1 MLVNTRMTQRRD
13 ATSSNK
19 HIFNVGGANP
29 GVWCGTGVTKTK
41 PSPTL
46 FVMVPDA
53 VSTEEVGELFRAC
66 TGFLGWRAVRRMVF
80 VDFNSVQGSTSAMR
94 RFQGY
99 NEFVGTKKQQ
109 ARLAIDFDKDSRDKR
124 NREYEKER
132 EAKLRDAR
140 EMDLVPYNCSICG
153 TTVFK
158 LRNQAT
164 LEAQPRR
171 KTDSS
176 IALDTTHVL
185 VDLRVTSGGVKLLRR
200 DKGTERQH
208 RINCCNCGVP
218 LGYKSSPLDIPSRW
232 VYIFSGA
239 VVRKNKHMHVPSST
253 AHTQNSIQ
261 SDCSVR
267 STDPAPT
274 IKHLTA
280 AEIKRRFTEKA
291 LLDKARLEASDADK
305 EMKK

>member
-1 MLVNTRMTQRRD
+1 
-13 ATSSNK
+13 
-19 HIFNVGGANP
+19 
-29 GVWCGTGVTKTK
+29 
-41 PSPTL
+41 
-46 FVMVPDA
+46 MVPDA

-80 VDFNSVQGSTSAMR
+80 VDFNSVQDSTSAMR

-99 NEFVGTKKQQ
+99 NEFVGAKKRQ

-239 VVRKNKHMHVPSST
+239 VVKKNKHMHVPPSA

-261 SDCSVR
+261 SGCSVR
-267 STDPAPT
+267 STAPAPS

-291 LLDKARLEASDADK
+291 LLDKARLEADAHKLTCK